1 MRVQV
6 HADSADIGVVATRGF
21 RALPL
26 IALVACAAVLA
37 LPAAAASPT
46 TSRAIGSLSSLEVG
60 VLQQLNAIRAAH
72 GLPPLKLST
81 RLEAASAQHS
91 REMGTDGYFDHSSF
105 DGTAFWRRISH
116 WYGQSGFGYWSVGE
130 NLLWSTP
137 TVEPAAA
144 LQQWMASPEHRAN
157 ILSRRWREVGVS
169 AVHVT
174 AAPGTYQGLE
184 VTILTTDFGARH

>member
-6 HADSADIGVVATRGF
+6 HTDSADVDVVMARGL
-21 RALPL
+21 RTLLL
-26 IALVACAAVLA
+26 IALVASTAVLA
-37 LPAAAASPT
+37 LPAAAAPT
-46 TSRAIGSLSSLEVG
+46 GTRATGSLSSLEVG

-91 REMGTDGYFDHSSF
+91 REMVTDGYFDHSSY
-105 DGTAFWRRISH
+105 DGTAFWRRIGR
-116 WYGQSGFGYWSVGE
+116 WYRQSGFGYWSVGE

-137 TVEPAAA
+137 TVEPAVA

-157 ILSRRWREVGVS
+157 ILSRRWREIGVS

-174 AAPGTYQGLE
+174 AAPGTYKGLE
-184 VTILTTDFGARH
+184 VTILTTDFGVRR

>member
-6 HADSADIGVVATRGF
+6 HADSADVDVVATRGF

-26 IALVACAAVLA
+26 IALVACTAALA
-37 LPAAAASPT
+37 LPAAAAPT
-46 TSRAIGSLSSLEVG
+46 ASRATGSLSSLEVG

-91 REMGTDGYFDHSSF
+91 REMGTDGYFDHSSY
-105 DGTAFWRRISH
+105 DGTAFWRRISR
-116 WYGQSGFGYWSVGE
+116 WYRQSGSGYWSVGE

-157 ILSRRWREVGVS
+157 ILSKRWHEVGVS
-169 AVHVT
+169 AVHLT

-184 VTILTTDFGARH
+184 VTILTTDFGVRR